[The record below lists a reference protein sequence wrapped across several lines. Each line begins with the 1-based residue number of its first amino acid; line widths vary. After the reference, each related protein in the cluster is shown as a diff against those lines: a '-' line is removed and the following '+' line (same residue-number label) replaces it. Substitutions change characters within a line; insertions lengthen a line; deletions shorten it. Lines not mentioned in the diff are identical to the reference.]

1 MSSNYQTL
9 SNSFIAST
17 KELSV
22 GQRKSV
28 PYSSTRG
35 LFSPQRFP
43 SIEIGL
49 SFSNLLWIKTGSYSF
64 TQGKISTLSCTKKT
78 ETNVDFS
85 HVETFSHITS
95 HTSSR
100 HIEMKMVAMITCH
113 VN

>member
-1 MSSNYQTL
+1 MSSNYRNL

-17 KELSV
+17 KELSE

-64 TQGKISTLSCTKKT
+64 TQGKISTLSCTKKR
-78 ETNVDFS
+78 EANVDFS
-85 HVETFSHITS
+85 LAETHITS

-100 HIEMKMVAMITCH
+100 HIEIKMVAMIR
-113 VN
+113 VP